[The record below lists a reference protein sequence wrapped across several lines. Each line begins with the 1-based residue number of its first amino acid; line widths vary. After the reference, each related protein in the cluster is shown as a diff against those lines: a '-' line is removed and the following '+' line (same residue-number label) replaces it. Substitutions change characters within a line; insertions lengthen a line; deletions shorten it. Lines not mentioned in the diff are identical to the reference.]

1 MLFSMGI
8 AAALVAALAAFAA
21 VVPLAAV
28 LALLGDRVNA
38 LAPAR
43 LQRRAAATARPASAG
58 GWYRLSQ
65 MVMRRA
71 VVVVIACA
79 VLLIAIGLPALNV
92 NLGALGSRVLP
103 ASSSARQVDDALASQ
118 FALDE
123 TNPLAVVVHAPAGAG
138 AAVARY
144 AASLTRLPNAGAV
157 QAPHSLGPS
166 GWEVDVISARPYSSQ
181 ATRDLVAG
189 IRAGPAQYP
198 IGVTGRAASDLDRR
212 DSLRSHLLLALLVLA
227 ASTLVVLFAMTGS
240 VVLPVK
246 SLVMNLLTLSGAFG
260 LLVVIFQDGRLQGL
274 LGFNAS
280 GTLEQTNMVIL
291 FIIAFGLSTDY
302 GVFLLARIK
311 EAHDSGV
318 PNREAVA
325 LGLERSGRV
334 VTAAALLFCA
344 AVGALVASRIIYI
357 KEFGTGAALAVLIDA
372 SIVRALLVPALMA
385 LLGRLNWWA
394 PAPLRRLHALVA
406 ARWHFADAELS
417 PATRETAPSRVA
429 GA

>member
-1 MLFSMGI
+1 
-8 AAALVAALAAFAA
+8 
-21 VVPLAAV
+21 
-28 LALLGDRVNA
+28 
-38 LAPAR
+38 
-43 LQRRAAATARPASAG
+43 
-58 GWYRLSQ
+58 

-71 VVVVIACA
+71 AVVAIACT
-79 VLLIAIGLPALNV
+79 VLLVAIGLPALSV
-92 NLGALGSRVLP
+92 NLGSLGSRALP

-123 TNPLAVVVHAPAGAG
+123 TNPLAVVVHAPPGAGAR

-144 AASLTRLPNAGAV
+144 AASLTRLQNVGAV
-157 QAPHSLGPS
+157 QPPRSLGPVD
-166 GWEVDVISARPYSSQ
+166 WEVDVISARPYSSQ
-181 ATRDLVAG
+181 ATRDLVAA
-189 IRAGPAQYP
+189 IRAGPARYAT
-198 IGVTGRAASDLDRR
+198 GVTGRAASDLDRR
-212 DSLRSHLLLALLVLA
+212 DSLRSHLLLALAVLA

-240 VVLPVK
+240 VVLPIK
-246 SLVMNLLTLSGAFG
+246 SLVMNLLSLSGAFG
-260 LLVVIFQDGRLQGL
+260 LLVLIFQDGRLQGL
-274 LGFNAS
+274 LGFHVS

-311 EAHDSGV
+311 EAHDAGV

-344 AVGALVASRIIYI
+344 AVGALVASRIVYI

-406 ARWHFADAELS
+406 ARWHFGDAELAA
-417 PATRETAPSRVA
+417 ATRETAPSRVA